1 MRRGNLLEILKS
13 KYSEEKKGLLHHMEE
28 FPISRKDTSGNQ
40 TGTWRTLLP
49 LFQEGVAPCSEA
61 CPAHIHIPEYMGLF
75 CEGKLTEALDIIRR
89 ENPLP
94 AVCGRVCPHFC
105 EGSCNRGEFDEQV
118 NIRAVER
125 FIGDYGLDTP
135 LKKETD
141 NIRGKVAVV
150 GSGPAGLSAAYFLA
164 RQGVVVDLYER
175 EAKAGGLL
183 RYGIPEYRLPRDV
196 LDQEIENIFALGVNF
211 LRERDIGPEELPS
224 LTREYDFLFFSP
236 GLWGRNIPQWGYSG
250 KAVSNGL
257 NILKEFH
264 KGKIPPLGHRVVVVG
279 GGNTAMDVTR
289 VLMRLGKEVTIVYR
303 RTLAEAPA
311 LADEIKEGMEE
322 GIQILERKLITRIEE
337 QSDSSLMIEIQ
348 GVLKERDGK
357 IVPDGKKTHRIV
369 DTVVAA
375 VGQVPEMDVE
385 KNDKVFFGGDY
396 ETGEGTVVHAIAS
409 GKRGAFD
416 ILERM
421 GVLNRGETGESL
433 RLTGESP
440 NRRIISYDQLN
451 TFHLRKEKRLEP
463 KRLDPG
469 QRLSDFLEIVAQT
482 SQDATMAESG
492 RCFSCG
498 TCTLC
503 QVCWYFCPDA
513 CVILGKNESEKIVF
527 DLDFCKGCAICSVSC
542 PRGCVVM
549 EEEQ

>member
-1 MRRGNLLEILKS
+1 MLEILDS
-13 KYSEEKKGLLHHMEE
+13 IYSTERKGPIHDIEA
-28 FPISRKDTSGNQ
+28 FPISQRDTSLNL
-40 TGTWRTLLP
+40 TGSWRTLLP
-49 LFQEGVAPCSEA
+49 VFKEGVAPCSEA
-61 CPAHIHIPEYMGLF
+61 CPAHIHIPKYMGLV

-105 EGSCNRGEFDEQV
+105 EESCNRGEFDKHV

-196 LDQEIENIFALGVNF
+196 LDREIENIFALGVNF
-211 LRERDIGPEELPS
+211 LKERDVGPDELTS
-224 LTREYDFLFFSP
+224 LAKEYDFVFFSP
-236 GLWGRNIPQWGYSG
+236 GLWGQNIPQWGYSG
-250 KAVSNGL
+250 KGISNGL
-257 NILKEFH
+257 NILKMIH
-264 KGKIPPLGHRVVVVG
+264 KGKIPSLGHRVAVVG

-311 LADEIKEGMEE
+311 FADEIQEGIEE
-322 GIQILERKLITRIEE
+322 NIQILERKLITRIEHKI
-337 QSDSSLMIEIQ
+337 DSSLMIEIQ
-348 GVLKERDGK
+348 GAVKGRDGE
-357 IVPDGKKTHRIV
+357 IVPDGEKTHRIV
-369 DTVVAA
+369 DSVVAA
-375 VGQVPEMDVE
+375 VGQVPEMSIE
-385 KNDKVFFGGDY
+385 KDDKVFFGGDY

-409 GKRGAFD
+409 GKRGAFT
-416 ILERM
+416 ILGKM
-421 GVLNRGETGESL
+421 GVLNRDETDEYLS
-433 RLTGESP
+433 LTGESSS
-440 NRRIISYDQLN
+440 RQIIGYDQLN
-451 TFHLRKEKRLEP
+451 TFYFKKEKRLEP
-463 KRLDPG
+463 KRLG
-469 QRLSDFLEIVAQT
+469 AGKRVSDFLEIVAQA
-482 SQDATMAESG
+482 SQNAVMAESG
-492 RCFSCG
+492 RCLSCG

-503 QVCWYFCPDA
+503 GACWYFCPDA
-513 CVILGKNESEKIVF
+513 SVVVSDKGPQKVVF
-527 DLDFCKGCAICSVSC
+527 DMDFCKGCAICSVSC

>member
-1 MRRGNLLEILKS
+1 LEILES
-13 KYSEEKKGLLHHMEE
+13 KYSEEKKGLLHDIKE

-49 LFQEGVAPCSEA
+49 VFKEGVAPCTEA
-61 CPAHIHIPEYMGLF
+61 CPAHTHIPEYMSLV

-89 ENPLP
+89 ANPLP

-105 EGSCNRGEFDEQV
+105 EESCNRGEFDEQV

-125 FIGDYGLDTP
+125 FIGDYGLVIP
-135 LKKETD
+135 HKKDTD
-141 NIRGKVAVV
+141 NIEGKVAVV

-211 LRERDIGPEELPS
+211 LKERDIGPEELPS
-224 LTREYDFLFFSP
+224 LTKEYGFIFFSP
-236 GLWGRNIPQWGYSG
+236 GLWGWNIPQWGYSG

-257 NILKEFH
+257 NILKMIH

-311 LADEIKEGMEE
+311 FADEIQEGMEE
-322 GIQILERKLITRIEE
+322 KIQILERKLITRIED
-337 QSDSSLMIEIQ
+337 QIDRSLKIEIQ
-348 GVLKERDGK
+348 GAVKGRDGN
-357 IVPDGKKTHRIV
+357 IVPDGEKTHRSV
-369 DTVVAA
+369 DSVVAA
-375 VGQVPEMDVE
+375 VGQVPEMGIE
-385 KNDKVFFGGDY
+385 KDDKVFFGGDF

-409 GKRGAFD
+409 GKRGAFA
-416 ILERM
+416 IMGKM
-421 GVLNRGETGESL
+421 GVLNRDETDESL
-433 RLTGESP
+433 RVADETPS
-440 NRRIISYDQLN
+440 RRIISYDQLN
-451 TFHLRKEKRLEP
+451 TFYFRKEKRLEP
-463 KRLDPG
+463 KRLDAG
-469 QRLSDFLEIVAQT
+469 KRVKDFLEIVAQA
-482 SQDATMAESG
+482 SQDAVMAESG

-503 QVCWYFCPDA
+503 GVCWYFCPDA
-513 CVILGKNESEKIVF
+513 CVITSKNGPQKVVF

-542 PRGCVVM
+542 PRGCIVM

>member
-1 MRRGNLLEILKS
+1 LEILES
-13 KYSEEKKGLLHHMEE
+13 KYSEEKKGLLHDIKE

-49 LFQEGVAPCSEA
+49 VFQEGVAPCTEA
-61 CPAHIHIPEYMGLF
+61 CPAHTHIPEYMSLV

-105 EGSCNRGEFDEQV
+105 EGSCNRGEFDEQM

-135 LKKETD
+135 LKKDTD
-141 NIRGKVAVV
+141 NIEGKVAVV

-183 RYGIPEYRLPRDV
+183 RYGIPEYRLPREV
-196 LDQEIENIFALGVNF
+196 LDREIENIFALGVNF
-211 LRERDIGPEELPS
+211 LKERDIGPEELPS
-224 LTREYDFLFFSP
+224 LAKKYDFVFFSP

-250 KAVSNGL
+250 KAIFDGL
-257 NILKEFH
+257 NILKKIH
-264 KGKIPPLGHRVVVVG
+264 KGKIPPLGRRVAVVG

-289 VLMRLGKEVTIVYR
+289 VLMRLGKDVTIVYR

-311 LADEIKEGMEE
+311 FADEIKEGIEE
-322 GIQILERKLITRIEE
+322 KIQILERKLITRIED
-337 QSDSSLMIEIQ
+337 QIDSSLMIEIQ
-348 GVLKERDGK
+348 DAVKERDGK
-357 IVPDGKKTHRIV
+357 IVPDGEKTHRIF
-369 DTVVAA
+369 DSVVAA
-375 VGQVPEMDVE
+375 VGQVPEMSIE
-385 KNDKVFFGGDY
+385 KDDKVFFGGDY

-409 GKRGAFD
+409 GKRGAFT
-416 ILERM
+416 ILGRM
-421 GVLNRGETGESL
+421 GVLNRDETNEYLRVPAESQ
-433 RLTGESP
+433 S
-440 NRRIISYDQLN
+440 RRIISYNQLN
-451 TFHLRKEKRLEP
+451 TFYFRKEKRLEP
-463 KRLDPG
+463 KRLG
-469 QRLSDFLEIVAQT
+469 AGKRVSDFLEIVAQA
-482 SQDATMAESG
+482 SQDAVIAESG
-492 RCFSCG
+492 RCISCG

-503 QVCWYFCPDA
+503 GVCWYFCPDA
-513 CVILGKNESEKIVF
+513 SVVVSDKGPQKVVF

>member
-1 MRRGNLLEILKS
+1 LETLGS
-13 KYSEEKKGLLHHMEE
+13 KYSEEKKGLLHDIKD

-49 LFQEGVAPCSEA
+49 VFQEGVAPCSEA
-61 CPAHIHIPEYMGLF
+61 CPTHTHIPEYISLV

-105 EGSCNRGEFDEQV
+105 EESCNRGEFDEQV
-118 NIRAVER
+118 SIRAVER
-125 FIGDYGLDTP
+125 FIGDYGLVIP
-135 LKKETD
+135 HKKDTD
-141 NIRGKVAVV
+141 NIEGKVAVV

-211 LRERDIGPEELPS
+211 LKERDIGPEELPS
-224 LTREYDFLFFSP
+224 LAREYDFVFFSP

-250 KAVSNGL
+250 KAISSGL
-257 NILKEFH
+257 NILKMIH

-311 LADEIKEGMEE
+311 FADEIQEGMEE
-322 GIQILERKLITRIEE
+322 KIQILERKLITRIED
-337 QSDSSLMIEIQ
+337 QIDRSLKIEIQ
-348 GVLKERDGK
+348 GAVKGRDGN
-357 IVPDGKKTHRIV
+357 IVPDGEKTHRSV
-369 DTVVAA
+369 DSVVAA
-375 VGQVPEMDVE
+375 VGQVPEMGIE
-385 KNDKVFFGGDY
+385 KDDKVFFGGDF

-409 GKRGAFD
+409 GKRGAFA
-416 ILERM
+416 IMGKM
-421 GVLNRGETGESL
+421 GVLNRDETDESL
-433 RLTGESP
+433 RVADETPS
-440 NRRIISYDQLN
+440 RRIISYDQLN
-451 TFHLRKEKRLEP
+451 TFYFRKEKRLEP
-463 KRLDPG
+463 KRLDAG
-469 QRLSDFLEIVAQT
+469 KRVKDFLEIVAQA
-482 SQDATMAESG
+482 SQDAVMAESG

-503 QVCWYFCPDA
+503 GVCWYFCPDA
-513 CVILGKNESEKIVF
+513 CVITSKNGPQKVVF

-542 PRGCVVM
+542 PRGCIVM